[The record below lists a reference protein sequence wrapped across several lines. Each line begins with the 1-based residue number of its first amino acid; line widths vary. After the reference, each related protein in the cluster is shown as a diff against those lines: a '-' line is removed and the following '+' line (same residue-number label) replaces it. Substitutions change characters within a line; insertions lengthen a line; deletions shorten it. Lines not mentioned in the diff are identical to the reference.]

1 MREWTDLGAALEVRL
16 GEARGWVGGGCESNM
31 RPEGQP
37 VGHPAAAAG
46 RGPRLLSGLTMV
58 GFRQAPSP
66 PPPAPPE
73 LGWGGTRGSHSE
85 GPERTVDLE
94 GGGVTGRLMDS
105 DGRS

>member
-58 GFRQAPSP
+58 GFRQASSP
-66 PPPAPPE
+66 PPPPPPRS
-73 LGWGGTRGSHSE
+73 WDGGEREVVTVKDLKGPWTWRGA
-85 GPERTVDLE
+85 G
-94 GGGVTGRLMDS
+94 
-105 DGRS
+105 